1 MNKTTNRMRKISL
14 ILIVAMLSLSTLL
27 AQKTYVADKEATS
40 INWRGSKI
48 IGTEHVGTIDL
59 QSGWL
64 SIDGGAITDGEFLI
78 DMKSIT
84 DTELKDDKMRLRL
97 EGHLK
102 SDDFFGVEK
111 FPVSKLVIIEGDK
124 FSDNT
129 AAVRGNLTIKGTTH
143 PVEFF
148 ATESKAGDVVTYSA
162 VIRFDRSLYDVR
174 FGSGK
179 FFSNLGDNAINDEI
193 KLDVKLVLKGAN

>member
-1 MNKTTNRMRKISL
+1 MKKVSL
-14 ILIVAMLSLSTLL
+14 ILIVVMFVFSTLV
-27 AQKTYVADKEATS
+27 AQKKYVADSKATA

-48 IGTEHVGTIDL
+48 IGTEHVGTIGL

-64 SIDGGAITDGEFLI
+64 SIDGGAITGGEFVI
-78 DMKSIT
+78 DMKSIS
-84 DTELKDDKMRLRL
+84 DIDLKDEKMRSKL

-111 FPVSKLVIIEGDK
+111 YPVSKLVITESGK
-124 FSDNT
+124 FSGGD
-129 AAVRGNLTIKGTTH
+129 AAVKGNLTLKGATH

-148 ATESKAGDVVTYSA
+148 ATESKAGDVITYTA
-162 VIRFDRSLYDVR
+162 TITFDRSLYDVR

-179 FFSNLGDNAINDEI
+179 FFSNLGDNAIHDEI
-193 KLDVKLVLKGAN
+193 KLEVKLVLKGAN

>member
-1 MNKTTNRMRKISL
+1 MKKISL
-14 ILIVAMLSLSTLL
+14 ILIVTVLSLSTLL
-27 AQKTYVADKEATS
+27 AQKTYVADNEATR
-40 INWRGSKI
+40 IDWKGNKI
-48 IGTEHVGTIDL
+48 IGSEHVGTIDL

-64 SIDGGAITDGEFLI
+64 SIDGGVITGGEFVI
-78 DMKSIT
+78 DMNSISDT
-84 DTELKDDKMRLRL
+84 DVKDEKMRLRL

-111 FPVSKLVIIEGDK
+111 YPVSKLVIIEADK

-129 AAVRGNLTIKGTTH
+129 APVRGNLTIKGTTH

-148 ATESKAGDVVTYSA
+148 ATESKVGDVITYTA
-162 VIRFDRSLYDVR
+162 TITFDRSLYNVR

-193 KLDVKLVLKGAN
+193 ELEVKLVLKGAS